1 MKIYFEGLLY
11 TYNIVFIVEPPSDP
25 VISGLPENEALRE
38 GQMVFLTCSSTDGS
52 PKPKLTWFKVRGDG
66 SEETEIKDIDD
77 NVSNAQNLNIKPH
90 IFDSA
95 AMSQINKSEISSPK
109 VQSLA
114 TIKISAS
121 REDNSRLYR

>member
-1 MKIYFEGLLY
+1 M
-11 TYNIVFIVEPPSDP
+11 
-25 VISGLPENEALRE
+25 ISGLPENEALRE
-38 GQMVFLTCSSTDGS
+38 GQMIFLTCSSTDGS

-77 NVSNAQNLNIKPH
+77 GVSNAQNLNIKPH

-95 AMSQINKSEISSPK
+95 AISQINKSEISSPK

-121 REDNSRLYR
+121 REDNNRLYR

>member
-1 MKIYFEGLLY
+1 M
-11 TYNIVFIVEPPSDP
+11 
-25 VISGLPENEALRE
+25 ISGLPENEALRE

-52 PKPKLTWFKVRGDG
+52 PKPKLTWFRVRGDG

-77 NVSNAQNLNIKPH
+77 YIDDVSNAQILNIKPH

-95 AMSQINKSEISSPK
+95 AISQINKSEISSPK

-121 REDNSRLYR
+121 REDNNRLYR

>member
-1 MKIYFEGLLY
+1 M
-11 TYNIVFIVEPPSDP
+11 
-25 VISGLPENEALRE
+25 ISGLPENEALRE

-77 NVSNAQNLNIKPH
+77 DVSNAQNLGIIKPH

-121 REDNSRLYR
+121 REDNNRLYR